1 MIGLKYIMAA
11 IAACS
16 LLSLTLDGNTQEK
29 QKPSARSPSSKKT
42 APVDA
47 ELARLRAEVI
57 EKMKE
62 SRASAE
68 KLLAIHEE
76 EKPSSRMNTSG
87 GESSTV
93 KG

>member
-1 MIGLKYIMAA
+1 MIGLKTIGAV

-16 LLSLTLDGNTQEK
+16 LLFLTLDGNTQEK
-29 QKPSARSPSSKKT
+29 QKQSATRPSSSKKT

-57 EKMKE
+57 ERMKE

-68 KLLAIHEE
+68 KLLEIHEQ
-76 EKPSSRMNTSG
+76 EKDQAH
-87 GESSTV
+87 E
-93 KG
+93 

>member
-1 MIGLKYIMAA
+1 MIGLKYLRAVL
-11 IAACS
+11 AACS
-16 LLSLTLDGNTQEK
+16 FLFLTLDGHTQEK
-29 QKPSARSPSSKKT
+29 QKQSGIRLPSSRKI

-68 KLLAIHEE
+68 KLLEIHVFVVEFGMR
-76 EKPSSRMNTSG
+76 SMQL
-87 GESSTV
+87 
-93 KG
+93 

>member
-1 MIGLKYIMAA
+1 MFHEGTWSDRSKEHRGRDRGLFPFVFDPRWEYSRETKTIGN
-11 IAACS
+11 IA
-16 LLSLTLDGNTQEK
+16 
-29 QKPSARSPSSKKT
+29 SAKKT

-68 KLLAIHEE
+68 QLLAIHEE
-76 EKPSSRMNTSG
+76 EKDQAH
-87 GESSTV
+87 E
-93 KG
+93 